1 MQTRIVSL
9 NHPSV
14 RPERLYRK
22 RAVHTLPDG
31 TKVVGVLAP
40 SADGRGLVH
49 LSGDGVCY
57 RVGPLVTLV
66 VEDQPKEP
74 ARK

>member
-1 MQTRIVSL
+1 MKTRIVSL

-14 RPERLYRK
+14 RPEKLYRK

-31 TKVVGVLAP
+31 TKIVGVLAP
-40 SADGRGLVH
+40 ASDGRGLVH
-49 LSGDGVCY
+49 LSGEGDVH

-66 VEDQPKEP
+66 IEES
-74 ARK
+74 